1 MSETINPYAMSLGA
15 LFEHAIGIL
24 RSYMLS
30 STRHT
35 KIFQMPCLLEHFLNT
50 TVTYF
55 QYYMFNVHR
64 EVNLPSP
71 VRCFVAKINPQSRAA
86 RAFAQRTVS

>member
-1 MSETINPYAMSLGA
+1 MTCPFEFFSDTSLA
-15 LFEHAIGIL
+15 LL

-30 STRHT
+30 STRHM
-35 KIFQMPCLLEHFLNT
+35 KIFQMPCLFEHFLNT

-55 QYYMFNVHR
+55 QYYMFNMHR

-71 VRCFVAKINPQSRAA
+71 VRWFVAKINPQSRAA
-86 RAFAQRTVS
+86 RAFAQRTVP